1 MKIRKR
7 YIWAFILCCYFAAV
21 LMICLAKPEDIPTI
35 QISFFGIPTDKI
47 AHFLMFLPYPAIA
60 YAVFRPAEGNRW
72 RHIAVLA
79 AIFAAGLGL
88 AMGTERLQGLSEY
101 RSYEI
106 EDFYADVLGMELSAF
121 ITALHIIFLKNKH
134 KTDR

>member
-7 YIWAFILCCYFAAV
+7 HIWAFILCCYFAAV
-21 LMICLAKPEDIPTI
+21 LMICLAKPQYIPSMSR
-35 QISFFGIPTDKI
+35 SFWGIPADKI

-60 YAVFRPAEGNRW
+60 YAVFRPVEGSRW

-79 AIFAAGLGL
+79 AIFATGLGL

-101 RSYEI
+101 RSFEI

-121 ITALHIIFLKNKH
+121 ITALHIIFIKDKH